1 MVTPNYLDEVRQSL
15 RLKSTSFNSEIESL
29 IEACRLD
36 LATSGIKSEMAN
48 DENEPLIKR
57 AIILYCQLHFG
68 FEQDRDNAN
77 RLERLY
83 NSLVI
88 HLGLASDYYE

>member
-1 MVTPNYLDEVRQSL
+1 MITAGYVDEIKHAL
-15 RLKSTSFNSEIESL
+15 RLKSSSFNTEIESL
-29 IEACRLD
+29 IGAGQLD
-36 LATSGIKSEMAN
+36 LLTSGVKAELAN
-48 DENEPLIKR
+48 DESDPLIKR

-68 FEQDRDNAN
+68 FEQDKDNAN

-88 HLGLASDYYE
+88 HLGLAGEYV